1 MKLKSSEHGW
11 LLPELLKL
19 DNEYQGRWEQ
29 WRWTMETGEIPKDIP
44 QTEFLDLGNTQ
55 TLQMV
60 KNCLQAITQG
70 SWGSHSRFIPY
81 FTDYFLYALG
91 HPSITTNPPEPEGC
105 NGAEKRLVQALEL
118 KLLITCPFDYLG
130 HLLATEGYGKSKAKF
145 YPTPIWTA
153 KAMAVTAVSSA
164 TAAPPFHV
172 YEPAMGT
179 GRLALEMSNYAV
191 SLTGW
196 EWDVLLIK
204 IASLNF
210 MLYAPYFALP
220 IPILGGDL
228 VIGNT
233 LTGSGVS
240 FIRPSLNYEI
250 TSSTPQ
256 HPLSNSLV
264 INGIKYEK
272 HSTGNQLQGSLF

>member
-1 MKLKSSEHGW
+1 MKLKSYEHGW
-11 LLPELLKL
+11 LLPELLNL
-19 DNEYQGRWEQ
+19 DDKYQGRWEQ
-29 WRWTMETGEIPKDIP
+29 WRWTIETGEIPKDIP
-44 QTEFLDLGNTQ
+44 HTEFLDLGNAQ

-60 KNCLQAITQG
+60 KNCLQAITKG

-81 FTDYFLYALG
+81 FTDYLLYALG

-105 NGAEKRLVQALEL
+105 AGAENRLVKALEL

-153 KAMAVTAVSSA
+153 KAMAITAVSSA
-164 TAAPPFHV
+164 TTAPPFHV

-196 EWDVLLIK
+196 EWDNLLIK

-220 IPILGGDL
+220 IPSLGGDL

-233 LTGSGVS
+233 LTGRGIS
-240 FIRPSLNYEI
+240 FIRPNLTYEI
-250 TSSTPQ
+250 TPSISQ
-256 HPLSNSLV
+256 HQPSNNLV

-272 HSTGNQLQGSLF
+272 NHTENQFQGSLF